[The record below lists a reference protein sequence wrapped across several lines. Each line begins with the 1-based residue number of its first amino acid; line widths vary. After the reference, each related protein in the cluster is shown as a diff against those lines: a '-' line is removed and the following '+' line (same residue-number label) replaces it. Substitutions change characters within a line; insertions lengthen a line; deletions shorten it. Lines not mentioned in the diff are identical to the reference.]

1 MADFPMEETPLLGN
15 PQVERPQQP
24 ANYWTAKFLL
34 IAALSAL
41 GAFAVVSH
49 GASKERA
56 SRLEFGIKRIQL
68 AKEGGM
74 KYTML
79 SDNEKESLFEEFK
92 YNFGKSYVSEEE
104 EKLRFQHFRSFL
116 QKVDTR
122 NEREQ
127 NEGGTAIHGVT
138 IFSDYSEEEFS
149 AKYLGYRPSSV
160 AKGASRKEKT
170 LAKVDTYKGSLKAV
184 DWSDVLTTEVKDQGE
199 CGSCWAFSVASQMES
214 DAIRKGYLTTSDSL
228 ATQQIVSC
236 DSTSE
241 GYDDDI
247 ANYGCDGGNTETAYE
262 YVEKVGGL
270 QLAKKYE
277 YISGVT
283 EETES
288 CDVDEDKLV
297 ITVSKYY
304 TVDNEDDMI
313 DYVLSTGPLS
323 VCLDAS
329 DWSSYVEGIVSS
341 CTSVPNH
348 CVQVVGV
355 DTTNNYWKVRN
366 SWGTDWG
373 DEGYIYLK
381 TGKDMCAI
389 SNDPTYTKVSK
400 ASSYSTMLPLPPS
413 STTIKSKVPI
423 VSSSSSHAS
432 VEGKKEVKRGS
443 TDIIAD
449 MTKKTKQEIKTQQKK
464 ELHALAKQ
472 KKTAKKETKKAEKTS
487 RKETKKSSK
496 AVPR

>member
-1 MADFPMEETPLLGN
+1 MMVANDEESPLLGN
-15 PQVERPQQP
+15 NQRRPEQQP
-24 ANYWTAKFLL
+24 ANTNYWTTKFVL

-49 GASKERA
+49 GVSKERA

-92 YNFGKSYVSEEE
+92 YNFDKSYVTLDEEN
-104 EKLRFQHFRSFL
+104 LRFQHFRSFL
-116 QKVDTR
+116 QKVDIR
-122 NEREQ
+122 NERERK
-127 NEGGTAIHGVT
+127 ECGTAVHGVT
-138 IFSDYSEEEFS
+138 IFSDYSEEEFAS
-149 AKYLGYRPSSV
+149 KYLGYRPSTRV
-160 AKGASRKEKT
+160 TKGETRKEKT
-170 LAKVDTYKGSLKAV
+170 IAKVETYMGSNKAV
-184 DWSDVLTTEVKDQGE
+184 DWSGILTTDVKDQGE

-214 DAIRKGYLTTSDSL
+214 DAIRKGYLSTSESL

-236 DSTSE
+236 DSASE

-247 ANYGCDGGNTETAYE
+247 SNYGCDGGNTETAYE

-270 QLAKKYE
+270 QLAKKYA

-283 EETES
+283 EESES

-304 TVDNEDDMI
+304 TIDNEDDMI

-355 DTTNNYWKVRN
+355 DTSNNYWKVRN

-373 DEGYIYLK
+373 EEGYIYLK

-389 SNDPTYTKVSK
+389 SNDPTYTKVAK
-400 ASSYSTMLPLPPS
+400 ASSYSKILPQS
-413 STTIKSKVPI
+413 VSNVPI
-423 VSSSSSHAS
+423 VSSSSHSS
-432 VEGKKEVKRGS
+432 VNTKDETRKYGTSDTVP
-443 TDIIAD
+443 DN
-449 MTKKTKQEIKTQQKK
+449 MTKKTKREIKTQQKK
-464 ELHALAKQ
+464 ETIALAKQ
-472 KKTAKKETKKAEKTS
+472 IKTEKKEMKKAEKKS
-487 RKETKKSSK
+487 RKETKKSAK
-496 AVPR
+496 TVPR